1 MQFFISEIAH
11 KIIGNIF
18 TNIRIAAVDEKYK
31 KEGEI
36 FMAIGIVKNFNKDKG
51 FGFINMEG
59 EERDIFFHYSQLVQE
74 GFKTIDPGQK
84 VEFELVEGDRGLQA
98 HQVVKITE

>member
-1 MQFFISEIAH
+1 
-11 KIIGNIF
+11 
-18 TNIRIAAVDEKYK
+18 
-31 KEGEI
+31 
-36 FMAIGIVKNFNKDKG
+36 MAIGIVKNFNKDKG
-51 FGFINMEG
+51 MEG

>member
-1 MQFFISEIAH
+1 
-11 KIIGNIF
+11 
-18 TNIRIAAVDEKYK
+18 
-31 KEGEI
+31 
-36 FMAIGIVKNFNKDKG
+36 MAIGIVKNFNKDKG

-59 EERDIFFHYSQLVQE
+59 EERDIFFHYSQL
-74 GFKTIDPGQK
+74 DPGQK

>member
-1 MQFFISEIAH
+1 
-11 KIIGNIF
+11 
-18 TNIRIAAVDEKYK
+18 
-31 KEGEI
+31 
-36 FMAIGIVKNFNKDKG
+36 MAIGIVKNFNKDKG

-84 VEFELVEGDRGLQA
+84 VEFELVEEI
-98 HQVVKITE
+98 VVFKHIKLLKLLNKDSVLILLF

>member
-1 MQFFISEIAH
+1 
-11 KIIGNIF
+11 
-18 TNIRIAAVDEKYK
+18 
-31 KEGEI
+31 
-36 FMAIGIVKNFNKDKG
+36 MAIGIVKNFNKDKG

-84 VEFELVEGDRGLQA
+84 VEFELV
-98 HQVVKITE
+98 

>member
-18 TNIRIAAVDEKYK
+18 INIRITAVAEKYK

-36 FMAIGIVKNFNKDKG
+36 DYAEFCTLYPKESCILKRYA
-51 FGFINMEG
+51 
-59 EERDIFFHYSQLVQE
+59 ERSWKAGH
-74 GFKTIDPGQK
+74 
-84 VEFELVEGDRGLQA
+84 
-98 HQVVKITE
+98 